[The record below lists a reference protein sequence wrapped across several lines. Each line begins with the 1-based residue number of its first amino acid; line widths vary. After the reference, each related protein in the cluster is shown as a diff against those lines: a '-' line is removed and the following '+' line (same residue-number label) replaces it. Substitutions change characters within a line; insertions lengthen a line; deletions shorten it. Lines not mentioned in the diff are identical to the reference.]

1 MPACRAR
8 KISNRHLAVAS
19 AAMPASAAVRKT
31 VAPAVVRETVAPA
44 AMIPVAMIPAMVP
57 AAPAA
62 IIKIERTIDRIVGVS
77 VVDVTT
83 SLRRASGQGQT
94 HDDQEQYSPRH
105 DSAAFHRSLR
115 FLLHIA
121 CTRTHVAI
129 GHLHPVVDVHVV
141 HCSAVSLGQYASTS
155 HLLVVR
161 REGARMGVRL
171 AGWAFERHLKRV
183 TGQAERRSSLAA
195 DGIKLTIG
203 HSVECLNMWSVLCG
217 EDSDRPFHV
226 TVIRP

>member
-1 MPACRAR
+1 MPAA
-8 KISNRHLAVAS
+8 
-19 AAMPASAAVRKT
+19 AAMPAAVRET

-94 HDDQEQYSPRH
+94 DDDQEQYSLRH
-105 DSAAFHRSLR
+105 DSAVFHRNLR

-129 GHLHPVVDVHVV
+129 GHLHPVVDVHVI

-161 REGARMGVRL
+161 RDGACLGIRL
-171 AGWAFERHLKRV
+171 TSWAFERGLKSV
-183 TGQAERRSSLAA
+183 TGQTERRGSLAA
-195 DGIKLTIG
+195 DGIKLTVG
-203 HSVECLNMWSVLCG
+203 HSVECLNMLSAL
-217 EDSDRPFHV
+217 
-226 TVIRP
+226 